1 MAKITALRFARPP
14 KELVNKV
21 ASFPYDI
28 VNTEEAARLVAGN
41 PLSFLRVTKSQVD
54 LPPGTDQYS
63 PRVYDLARE
72 RLCDFLKQGILVRDS
87 NPGFY
92 LYCQKMGAHEQCGLV
107 AGVHVSDFESDLV
120 KAHESTLEE
129 KLVDRT
135 RHIETV
141 EAQTGPIF
149 MTYRHREPIDKL
161 TAEVRKRPPVY
172 DFQTEDGVA
181 HIVWHI
187 SDPGE
192 IEFLEKEFEQV
203 RHIYIADGHHR
214 AASALNVARRRASGG
229 DGKGLSDFVFSV
241 LFPDDS
247 LNIISYNRVVKDLN
261 GLDAPGFLK
270 ALGNRFGVAES
281 PQGMSPRKNH
291 EMGMYLQGK
300 WYVLEVPPGL
310 LSGRDA
316 LGSLDTS
323 LLQECVLNPVLGIA
337 DPRTDRRI
345 RFVGGSRGTKELER
359 LVDSGE
365 FAVAF
370 VLFPTTISQVME
382 VADEGKIMPPKSTW
396 FEPKLRDG
404 IFVHLIK

>member
-14 KELVNKV
+14 KELVSKV

-28 VNTEEAARLVAGN
+28 VNTEEAAKLVAGN

-54 LPPGTDQYS
+54 LPPGADQYS
-63 PRVYDLARE
+63 PQVYDLARE
-72 RLCDFLKQGILVRDS
+72 RLSEFIRQGTLVRDDKP
-87 NPGFY
+87 NFY
-92 LYCQKMGAHEQCGLV
+92 LYCQKLGGHVQCGLV

-129 KLVDRT
+129 KLIDRT
-135 RHIETV
+135 RHIEIT

-149 MTYRHREPIDKL
+149 MTYRHRESIDKL
-161 TAEVRKRPPVY
+161 TTAVKKRPPVY
-172 DFQTEDGVA
+172 DFQTGDGVA
-181 HIVWHI
+181 HVVWQI
-187 SDPGE
+187 SDPKE

-203 RHIYIADGHHR
+203 NHIYIADGHHR
-214 AASALNVARRRASGG
+214 AASALNVARHRAGS
-229 DGKGLSDFVFSV
+229 GKGLSDFVFSV
-241 LFPDDS
+241 LFPDNS

-261 GLDAPGFLK
+261 GLDAQGFLK
-270 ALGNRFGVAES
+270 ALAGRFAVAES

-291 EMGMYLQGK
+291 ELGMYLKGK
-300 WYVLEVPPGL
+300 WYALEVPSSL
-310 LSGRDA
+310 LAGRDA
-316 LGSLDTS
+316 LSSLDTS
-323 LLQECVLNPVLGIA
+323 VLQECVLNPILGID
-337 DPRTDRRI
+337 DPRTNRRI

-370 VLFPTTISQVME
+370 VLFPTTIAQVME